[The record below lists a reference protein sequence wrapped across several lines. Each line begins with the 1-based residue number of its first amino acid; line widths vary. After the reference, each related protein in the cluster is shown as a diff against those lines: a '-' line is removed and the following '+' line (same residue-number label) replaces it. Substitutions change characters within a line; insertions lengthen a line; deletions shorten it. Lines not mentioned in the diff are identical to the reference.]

1 MSFIRFLRNAK
12 GSLIIQVAII
22 PAFIVSAAA
31 QGGSRRATP
40 ADTRRAI
47 NNETYRELMNRE
59 REGVGSSKTTP
70 DVTQAGILKQL
81 RLDFKGIQDVNNKM
95 MAEAWA
101 QQTVDYGHISEMI
114 SDINEKANRL
124 KDNLL
129 LPEVDKTK
137 KKEAVVVSGTKEF
150 RSALMR
156 MDHSIMNFVTNPI
169 FQKANVIE
177 IQLATQASQD
187 LEDVIALSNNLK
199 KISASLKTATI
210 SNH

>member
-12 GSLIIQVAII
+12 SSLIIQVAII
-22 PAFIVSAAA
+22 PAFIFSVSA
-31 QGGSRRATP
+31 QGGRRPSP
-40 ADTRRAI
+40 ADTRRTI
-47 NNETYRELMNRE
+47 NNETYRELMKNE
-59 REGVGSSKTTP
+59 REGMGPSKTTP

-95 MAEAWA
+95 MADAWA
-101 QQTVDYGHISEMI
+101 QQTLDYGHISEMI

-124 KDNLL
+124 KNNLL

-137 KKEAVVVSGTKEF
+137 KKETLVLSGMKEF

-156 MDHSIMNFVTNPI
+156 LDHSIMNFVTNPI

-187 LEDVIALSNNLK
+187 LEDVIALSGNLK
-199 KISASLKTATI
+199 KIAAGFKSAT
-210 SNH
+210 